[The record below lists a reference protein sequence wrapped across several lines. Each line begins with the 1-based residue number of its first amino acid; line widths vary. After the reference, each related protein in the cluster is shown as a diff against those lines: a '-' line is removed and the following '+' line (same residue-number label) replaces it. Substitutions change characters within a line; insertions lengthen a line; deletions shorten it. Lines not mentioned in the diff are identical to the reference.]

1 MNVSSKKKF
10 RSHGRWGVA
19 GAMTT
24 GLRGGAKGKGERDF
38 HCLGC
43 YVQSN
48 ITYTT
53 RDPCYISWKVK
64 G

>member
-1 MNVSSKKKF
+1 MNVSSKKKKSF
-10 RSHGRWGVA
+10 AWEVGGCGGNDNWF
-19 GAMTT
+19 T
-24 GLRGGAKGKGERDF
+24 GGAKGKGERDF

-53 RDPCYISWKVK
+53 RDPCYISWKGK